1 MILFYVC
8 TRCNH
13 NFQDKLGLDDK
24 GAEDETLEDN
34 PPQP

>member
-13 NFQDKLGLDDK
+13 NFQDKLG
-24 GAEDETLEDN
+24 GEPQTSEDN
-34 PPQP
+34 PPEPEP

>member
-13 NFQDKLGLDDK
+13 NFQDKLGEGQTTEITEDVQ
-24 GAEDETLEDN
+24 AES
-34 PPQP
+34 

>member
-13 NFQDKLGLDDK
+13 NFQDKLGTEAL
-24 GAEDETLEDN
+24 GSEARGPNDEE
-34 PPQP
+34 